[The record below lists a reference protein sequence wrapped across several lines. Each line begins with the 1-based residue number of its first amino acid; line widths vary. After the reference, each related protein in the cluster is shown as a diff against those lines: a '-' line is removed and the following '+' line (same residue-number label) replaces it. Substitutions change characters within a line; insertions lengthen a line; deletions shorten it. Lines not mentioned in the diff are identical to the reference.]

1 MKIFAFLKQ
10 HNVLKSNKGAVIEM
24 VIFAA
29 LISFSLCTLLMIYTF
44 KAKDMGYFS
53 ANVTEE
59 RLEIDS
65 IGEDYI
71 KSLNDNSKFNVD
83 NYYYMIKEEK
93 FYYRFEFENQF
104 IDENKYM
111 KVYDRRNLVLR
122 VDCKYDENLDK
133 YIVIGWVYG
142 E

>member
-1 MKIFAFLKQ
+1 MKIIAFLKQ

-24 VIFAA
+24 VIFAS
-29 LISFSLCTLLMIYTF
+29 LVSFSLCTLMMIYTF

-65 IGEDYI
+65 IAEDYI
-71 KSLNDNSKFNVD
+71 SSLNNNTNFNPD
-83 NYYYMIKEEK
+83 GYFYTLGDQK
-93 FYYRFEFENQF
+93 FYYYIELDNGT
-104 IDENKYM
+104 IKGKKYM

-122 VDCKYDENLDK
+122 VDCKYDEELNK
-133 YIVIGWVYG
+133 YIIIGWVYG